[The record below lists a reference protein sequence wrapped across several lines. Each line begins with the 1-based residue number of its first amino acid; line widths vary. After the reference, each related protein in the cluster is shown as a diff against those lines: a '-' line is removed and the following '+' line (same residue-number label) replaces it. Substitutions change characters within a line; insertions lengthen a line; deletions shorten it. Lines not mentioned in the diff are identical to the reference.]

1 MKTQETK
8 PSSLETELTSLAGQ
22 DATLARMLKMNR
34 PLTLETY
41 LKMEYPGRGVTL
53 DQLGAEERSMIPGPL
68 LPSSEAQGETEQD
81 GIRAEA
87 IRREQVRRLVK
98 GGGSPGTR

>member
-8 PSSLETELTSLAGQ
+8 PSSLEAELTPLAGQ

-41 LKMEYPGRGVTL
+41 LRMEYPDGVPQMTAEL
-53 DQLGAEERSMIPGPL
+53 WAEVPEPLRRQADEPETGPMRIAKFRHQNEQLK
-68 LPSSEAQGETEQD
+68 
-81 GIRAEA
+81 
-87 IRREQVRRLVK
+87 K
-98 GGGSPGTR
+98 G